1 MKKLTGKGKD
11 NFKVGNHPLTDMISK
26 PASMRRGEN
35 KCRTLKMH
43 LKLRR
48 PVKQNDSAH
57 IQMDISKYKG
67 SHQSNNYNGH
77 TYKKEK
83 PNQTQH

>member
-1 MKKLTGKGKD
+1 MPQLETRILKMKKLTGKGED
-11 NFKVGNHPLTDMISK
+11 NLKVGNHPTTNMISK
-26 PASMRRGEN
+26 LASMRRGEY

-48 PVKQNDSAH
+48 QARQVNSSH

-67 SHQSNNYNGH
+67 EFPLWHSG
-77 TYKKEK
+77 
-83 PNQTQH
+83 

>member
-1 MKKLTGKGKD
+1 MGELTGKGKD
-11 NFKVGNHPLTDMISK
+11 NIKVGNQRLVNMISK
-26 PASMRRGEN
+26 LASMRIGEG

-57 IQMDISKYKG
+57 IQMDISKYSGNQKP
-67 SHQSNNYNGH
+67 NNYKAH
-77 TYKKEK
+77 THKKEK
-83 PNQTQH
+83 ASQT